1 MNYLFSISIIIY
13 TQTIQVPTYDTEL
26 VYNTN
31 ETVSKQQQNEE
42 SEEIGYVSLND
53 VNVLQTIHF
62 QWVHGVTGE
71 FFLLV
76 FLSMYVCACCFTNK
90 TKTNIILDQLATL
103 TLQSVLTTIHRLISH
118 PRVFLVPHHG
128 TQNVILP
135 TPSRLL

>member
-1 MNYLFSISIIIY
+1 MNYLLSISIIIY

-31 ETVSKQQQNEE
+31 GTVSKQQQNEE

-71 FFLLV
+71 FLLV
-76 FLSMYVCACCFTNK
+76 FLSMYVYAVLRNK
-90 TKTNIILDQLATL
+90 RKRI
-103 TLQSVLTTIHRLISH
+103 
-118 PRVFLVPHHG
+118 
-128 TQNVILP
+128 
-135 TPSRLL
+135 

>member
-71 FFLLV
+71 YFCSCFYPC
-76 FLSMYVCACCFTNK
+76 MYVRA
-90 TKTNIILDQLATL
+90 
-103 TLQSVLTTIHRLISH
+103 VLRRKRKRL
-118 PRVFLVPHHG
+118 
-128 TQNVILP
+128 
-135 TPSRLL
+135 